1 MAQPVLEHRITELDE
16 GQRLDRWLR
25 RLLPQMPL
33 SAIFKHLRAGRVRVD
48 GKKGRQDLRLAAGM
62 NVQLMLPAADLEAVI
77 AAPPRRAPSGRAPS
91 GRAPADARRPVA
103 FAGTEPRIVFR
114 DRDLMV
120 VDKPAGLRAQP
131 GSGGAGRD
139 LVAWLDAR
147 GLGARSSTFAP
158 APAHRLDR
166 GTSGLLAIGLS
177 PAGLRGL
184 TAAFRSGRAQ
194 KRYLA
199 VVHGVPAAARGT
211 IDVPLRRRAD
221 ADSASPKVV
230 VDADGQAAR
239 TDYEVLAADGERAL
253 LRLVLHTGRTHQ
265 IRAHLAHLGH
275 PIVGDRRYGAPA
287 RTGDGYLLHAV
298 ELELPHPVTGAAL
311 RLRAEPPP
319 GFRIGTPGDAGTVD

>member
-1 MAQPVLEHRITELDE
+1 MGTMAQPALEHRITEQDD

-48 GKKGRQDLRLAAGM
+48 GRKARQDLRLAIGM
-62 NVQLMLPAADLEAVI
+62 NVRLQLPAADLEAVL
-77 AAPPRRAPSGRAPS
+77 AAPPRRAPADGRRRAP
-91 GRAPADARRPVA
+91 
-103 FAGTEPRIVFR
+103 FAGAEPRIVFR
-114 DRDLMV
+114 DRDLLV

-131 GSGGAGRD
+131 GTGGAGRD

-147 GLGARSSTFAP
+147 GLGARSATFAP

-166 GTSGLLAIGLS
+166 GTSGLLAIGLT

-184 TAAFRSGRAQ
+184 TAAFRSGRAR

-211 IDVPLRRRAD
+211 IDAPLRRRANAD
-221 ADSASPKVV
+221 ASAPKVV
-230 VDADGQAAR
+230 VDAGGQAAR
-239 TDYEVLAADGERAL
+239 TDYEVVAADGERAL
-253 LRLVLHTGRTHQ
+253 LRLELHTGRTHQ

-319 GFRIGTPGDAGTVD
+319 AFRIDARGDARAAD